1 MLEKERSFLEEML
14 AIDQTDSLPD
24 NMVRKK
30 KLLVRALAGMLCDL
44 EGVEE
49 EETEQPELPKLKNND
64 QRKEWLQNYQ
74 EWGIWYID
82 DHIGCRYYKYDFD
95 NGARLIVEEYD
106 ERNEF
111 TGDAYVS
118 AYYHLVGG
126 PEPPK
131 HPMHGAC
138 KWAWHEKYNRYPD
151 SMTEL
156 IEFLKAVQKGEE

>member
-1 MLEKERSFLEEML
+1 
-14 AIDQTDSLPD
+14 
-24 NMVRKK
+24 
-30 KLLVRALAGMLCDL
+30 MLCDL
-44 EGVEE
+44 EVVEE

-118 AYYHLVGG
+118 AHYHLVGG

-131 HPMHGAC
+131 HPMYGAC
-138 KWAWHEKYNRYPD
+138 KWAWHEKYSRYPD

-156 IEFLKAVQKGEE
+156 IEFLKAVQKGGE